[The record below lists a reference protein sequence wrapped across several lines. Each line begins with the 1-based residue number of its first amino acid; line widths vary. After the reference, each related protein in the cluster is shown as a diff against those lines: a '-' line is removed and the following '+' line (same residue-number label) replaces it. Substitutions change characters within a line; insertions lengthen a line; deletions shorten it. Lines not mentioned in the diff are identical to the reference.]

1 MGFAGVASVALILAL
16 GAVRGCTRGA
26 AMIELNEEAA
36 GRPVAAAVG
45 ERIRVTLP
53 ENRTTGYRWQVGG
66 DCAGIL
72 AQEEDQATAG
82 SGQPGAG
89 GTRVWVFAAKTE
101 GRCEL
106 RFESA
111 RAWEKTATGKTVSF
125 PVAVVKGG

>member
-1 MGFAGVASVALILAL
+1 MGFAGVASMALILAL

-26 AMIELNEEAA
+26 AMIELDETAT
-36 GRPVAAAVG
+36 GRPATMEVG
-45 ERIRVTLP
+45 QRLRVTLP

-72 AQEEDQATAG
+72 AVEEDQATAG

-89 GTRVWVFAAKTE
+89 GQRVWVFAAKAE

-111 RAWEKTATGKTVSF
+111 RAWEKSATGKIVSF
-125 PVAVVKGG
+125 PVTVKGR